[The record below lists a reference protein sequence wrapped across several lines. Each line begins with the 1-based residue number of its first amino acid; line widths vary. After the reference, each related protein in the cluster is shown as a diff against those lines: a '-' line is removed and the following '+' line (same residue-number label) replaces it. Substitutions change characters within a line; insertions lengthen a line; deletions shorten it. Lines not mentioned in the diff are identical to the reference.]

1 MLIKNTEVDL
11 AQGNNSTKKDA
22 PIKLDRAVEFDE
34 KNETHNGEFLKDGAD
49 DFDAFP
55 CDTNACIRQCSAELA
70 SKAKLSLL
78 RSDMWI
84 NVSHEGGTNAVRL
97 RLHDHFHVLKEVEC
111 QNAYVLKPEKF
122 PHDEHIHL
130 ANGSLFLVLNGGNSS
145 ITLRRHEYCVLVDE
159 HGKVKSL
166 LCVQSGGSS
175 GRPKKEIHHYIYP
188 VFMIFSIICL
198 LLTLLAFFFTP
209 EMRNLHGKSIACQ
222 SFTLMMAYIGLTV
235 TYFSGTDSKLI
246 VCKLFAYMAF
256 GFLLSSFYW
265 LNTMCFDIFWTFRLV
280 LYVKL
285 FILMSG
291 TWVMELI
298 SWAVNSKPK
307 WFWIPFDVINCSR
320 GIIIFIFCVVT
331 NQKVR
336 NSLLRR
342 FLPKYAPEPS
352 SHEARSCQSK
362 MSATSEV
369 SDTHDPS
376 GEGQSDRPHLQ
387 PRRLQQL
394 EGEAEIVWASVR
406 AGQLRLLVGSAY
418 RRPNADAEYN
428 TALLRSLERVS
439 REQHNFDGILLM
451 GDLNLDIKWNV
462 EPPVA
467 GAQPA
472 EAFMDVFADLSLV
485 QLIKT
490 PTRTT
495 NNSAKIID
503 LLLCDVPALVEN
515 SRVVPGTSDHD
526 ALVASLS
533 VKATRPISAP
543 KQVPNFQRANWQILN
558 EVLERQ
564 LRSVLGVSEVSKAW
578 EIWKEIIFS
587 CIERTV
593 PKMRIGGRRK
603 NRHPWMTN
611 PLKMLI
617 RIRDHLFSE
626 WKSENENPEEKRQV
640 YLSARR
646 AAQAAI
652 RAARDKWLW
661 HLGLGKVQSKELW
674 RYINS
679 KSRVPFEATSFEIDG
694 ATVTSA
700 EIIAEEFSRVFQT
713 NFSNA
718 HSYPYL
724 RREARQATGT
734 TRQLCGLQVFPASVQ
749 FLLERMK
756 MTAPGSDGIT
766 APFLKNCAEALSSS
780 LCHIFRRSLSTGEIP
795 ADWKSAIV
803 TPIHKDGPKEDV
815 RNYRPISN
823 TSLVGKVLERIVRD
837 ELSNFLEAKNVIP
850 ANQHGFRARR
860 SCTTLLTGL
869 LDTWLATLDEK
880 SGAHV
885 HAILLDFS
893 KAFDR
898 VPFARLLSKLQHYG
912 VSGDV
917 LRWVECFLTGRTQS
931 VKFGGVCSAPTEYA
945 DDTTLHRVVATP
957 EDADALQEDLDR
969 IFIWS
974 ENNAMQLN
982 QRKSLVMDI
991 SRARAPLFFEY
1002 TVGGVALEY
1011 VDRQRL
1017 LGVHINSDLR

>member
-1 MLIKNTEVDL
+1 MPEMPPSVCIFCDKAGRKNAVFIVCTECARHYHRTCLLKHTKINGKELNGYRKDKNFLCWSCTLPSFNDSFWSVSESPSRPLRASSVRQQINNDAVKILCFNARSLKNRKTTVDTFAL
-11 AQGNNSTKKDA
+11 LENHSADICG
-22 PIKLDRAVEFDE
+22 I
-34 KNETHNGEFLKDGAD
+34 NETWLAPEIKSYEFIPREYVILRKD
-49 DFDAFP
+49 
-55 CDTNACIRQCSAELA
+55 RL
-70 SKAKLSLL
+70 
-78 RSDMWI
+78 
-84 NVSHEGGTNAVRL
+84 GGRRA
-97 RLHDHFHVLKEVEC
+97 
-111 QNAYVLKPEKF
+111 A
-122 PHDEHIHL
+122 
-130 ANGSLFLVLNGGNSS
+130 GG
-145 ITLRRHEYCVLVDE
+145 V
-159 HGKVKSL
+159 
-166 LCVQSGGSS
+166 
-175 GRPKKEIHHYIYP
+175 
-188 VFMIFSIICL
+188 
-198 LLTLLAFFFTP
+198 LLA
-209 EMRNLHGKSIACQ
+209 
-222 SFTLMMAYIGLTV
+222 V
-235 TYFSGTDSKLI
+235 
-246 VCKLFAYMAF
+246 
-256 GFLLSSFYW
+256 
-265 LNTMCFDIFWTFRLV
+265 
-280 LYVKL
+280 
-285 FILMSG
+285 
-291 TWVMELI
+291 
-298 SWAVNSKPK
+298 
-307 WFWIPFDVINCSR
+307 
-320 GIIIFIFCVVT
+320 
-331 NQKVR
+331 
-336 NSLLRR
+336 
-342 FLPKYAPEPS
+342 
-352 SHEARSCQSK
+352 
-362 MSATSEV
+362 
-369 SDTHDPS
+369 
-376 GEGQSDRPHLQ
+376 RPHLQ

-406 AGQLRLLVGSAY
+406 AGQLQLLVGSAY

-462 EPPVA
+462 EPLVA

-533 VKATRPISAP
+533 VKVTQPISAP
-543 KQVPNFQRANWQILN
+543 KRVPNFQRANWQILN

-564 LRSVLGVSEVSKAW
+564 LRSVLGESEVSKAW
-578 EIWKEIIFS
+578 EIWKEIVFS

-603 NRHPWMTN
+603 KKHPWMTN

-917 LRWVECFLTGRTQS
+917 LRWVECFLTGRTQT
-931 VKFGGVCSAPTEYA
+931 VKFGGVCSAPTEVLSGVVQGSVLGPLLFNVYVADLPKDICSGFVQYA

-957 EDADALQEDLDR
+957 EDADALQEKTSIASSSGAKTTPCSSTR
-969 IFIWS
+969 G
-974 ENNAMQLN
+974 
-982 QRKSLVMDI
+982 KV
-991 SRARAPLFFEY
+991 
-1002 TVGGVALEY
+1002 
-1011 VDRQRL
+1011 
-1017 LGVHINSDLR
+1017 